1 MMKSKFLYIIILLF
15 SSCYRVEDKLEPNIS
30 YNLDEKFFQSLQNP
44 STPLT
49 DEEKKED
56 FAKEFIIAKRFAKE
70 MDLYRAITNFKRA
83 EILADSQNC
92 RFLEIQYN
100 ILLCYFLAKKY
111 EDVILT
117 FEKSSLENVD
127 KSFYA
132 FEDLLIILYESYR
145 ELKNEEKT
153 AKILEI
159 LQENF
164 PDMEKNIVLSTALLE
179 GDLYKIKNIA
189 DEKKDQT
196 LNVMLK
202 DYQKT
207 KKSIKTAQLLNI
219 IPGAGYLYIGQK
231 KSAFTAFTLNSLF
244 IYAAYECF
252 ARGWKAAGI
261 ITLSFEAGWYFGG
274 IYGAGEEAKFYNE
287 RIYENYN
294 SQKMQKDKQ
303 FPVFMLK
310 YGF

>member
-1 MMKSKFLYIIILLF
+1 MSKTV
-15 SSCYRVEDKLEPNIS
+15 S
-30 YNLDEKFFQSLQNP
+30 LD
-44 STPLT
+44 
-49 DEEKKED
+49 
-56 FAKEFIIAKRFAKE
+56 
-70 MDLYRAITNFKRA
+70 FKRA

>member
-56 FAKEFIIAKRFAKE
+56 FAKEFIIAKRFAEE

-117 FEKSSLENVD
+117 FEKSS
-127 KSFYA
+127 
-132 FEDLLIILYESYR
+132 
-145 ELKNEEKT
+145 
-153 AKILEI
+153 
-159 LQENF
+159 
-164 PDMEKNIVLSTALLE
+164 
-179 GDLYKIKNIA
+179 
-189 DEKKDQT
+189 
-196 LNVMLK
+196 
-202 DYQKT
+202 
-207 KKSIKTAQLLNI
+207 
-219 IPGAGYLYIGQK
+219 
-231 KSAFTAFTLNSLF
+231 
-244 IYAAYECF
+244 
-252 ARGWKAAGI
+252 
-261 ITLSFEAGWYFGG
+261 
-274 IYGAGEEAKFYNE
+274 
-287 RIYENYN
+287 
-294 SQKMQKDKQ
+294 
-303 FPVFMLK
+303 
-310 YGF
+310 